1 MKKIFSYL
9 KPYRFRMIVGFL
21 IKVLATIAE
30 LIIPMLLAYV
40 INDIVPQ
47 QDVKLILYC
56 GGIMLLF
63 SVLAFLGNVTANRM
77 ASKVA
82 RNATEQIRYDLF
94 HKIMYLSSKQ
104 LEELTTPSLISR
116 ATSDTYNLHQMFG
129 MMQRLGVRAPI
140 MLLGG
145 IMLSFA
151 LDVTLTLVMV
161 ALLPIMTII
170 VYTISKK
177 GIPMY
182 TNVQE
187 ANDRFVRQ
195 MREVITGIRVIKAL
209 SKVSFEKEKFDAI
222 NKEVVTKD
230 QKAGLFMNALNPI
243 MSLLLN
249 LGLVLIIFVGAYR
262 VNNGTLE
269 AATIVAFMSYVTM
282 VLNSILFISRLFV
295 MYSKAYASG
304 KRIANVLEYN
314 EEQCIVPSDEK
325 EMDFIVFD
333 QVSFGYDNET
343 TVENISFSLKKG
355 ETLGIIGATGSG
367 KSTLIQLLMR
377 FYDIKKGNIFVNG
390 KNITSYPMNELR
402 SMFGVVFQNDIIFKD
417 SIYENISFGREIP
430 KEQVIEAAKTA
441 QSYEFIMERGLDFP
455 LAIKGANLSGGQKQR
470 LLITR
475 ALANNP
481 SILILDDS
489 SSALDYKTDARLR
502 SEIRKH
508 YKNTTTIMVAQRVSS
523 IMNCNKI
530 IVMDEGKMVGYGT
543 HEELLK
549 QCEIYREISHS
560 QIGGEGNE

>member
-47 QDVKLILYC
+47 QDVKLILYW

-489 SSALDYKTDARLR
+489 SSALDYKTDSRLR

>member
-47 QDVKLILYC
+47 QDVKLILYW

>member
-47 QDVKLILYC
+47 QDVKLILYW

-230 QKAGLFMNALNPI
+230 QKAGLFMSALNPI

-355 ETLGIIGATGSG
+355 ETLGIIGVTGSG

>member
-47 QDVKLILYC
+47 QDVKLILYW

-355 ETLGIIGATGSG
+355 ETLGIIGVTGSG

>member
-47 QDVKLILYC
+47 QDVKLILYW

-314 EEQCIVPSDEK
+314 EEQGIVPSDEK
-325 EMDFIVFD
+325 EIDFIVFD

>member
-47 QDVKLILYC
+47 QDVKLILYW

-282 VLNSILFISRLFV
+282 ILNSILFISRLFV

>member
-47 QDVKLILYC
+47 QDVKLILYW

-325 EMDFIVFD
+325 EIDFIVFD

-530 IVMDEGKMVGYGT
+530 IVMDEGQMVGYGT

>member
-47 QDVKLILYC
+47 QDVKLILYW

-282 VLNSILFISRLFV
+282 VLNSILFLSRLFV

>member
-1 MKKIFSYL
+1 
-9 KPYRFRMIVGFL
+9 
-21 IKVLATIAE
+21 
-30 LIIPMLLAYV
+30 MLLAYI

-47 QDVKLILYC
+47 QDVKLILYW

-430 KEQVIEAAKTA
+430 KEQVIEAVKTA

>member
-47 QDVKLILYC
+47 QDVKLILYW

-116 ATSDTYNLHQMFG
+116 ATSDSYNLHQMFG

>member
-47 QDVKLILYC
+47 QDVKLILYW

-325 EMDFIVFD
+325 EIDFIVFD

>member
-47 QDVKLILYC
+47 QDVKLILYW

-430 KEQVIEAAKTA
+430 KEQVIEAVKTA

>member
-47 QDVKLILYC
+47 QDVKLILYW

-355 ETLGIIGATGSG
+355 ETLGIIGVTGSG

-430 KEQVIEAAKTA
+430 KEQVIEAVKTA

>member
-30 LIIPMLLAYV
+30 LIIPMLLAYI

-47 QDVKLILYC
+47 QDVKLILYW

>member
-1 MKKIFSYL
+1 
-9 KPYRFRMIVGFL
+9 
-21 IKVLATIAE
+21 
-30 LIIPMLLAYV
+30 
-40 INDIVPQ
+40 
-47 QDVKLILYC
+47 
-56 GGIMLLF
+56 
-63 SVLAFLGNVTANRM
+63 
-77 ASKVA
+77 
-82 RNATEQIRYDLF
+82 
-94 HKIMYLSSKQ
+94 
-104 LEELTTPSLISR
+104 
-116 ATSDTYNLHQMFG
+116 
-129 MMQRLGVRAPI
+129 
-140 MLLGG
+140 
-145 IMLSFA
+145 
-151 LDVTLTLVMV
+151 
-161 ALLPIMTII
+161 
-170 VYTISKK
+170 
-177 GIPMY
+177 
-182 TNVQE
+182 
-187 ANDRFVRQ
+187 